1 MEYSIQALIYLAE
14 KDSTDPT
21 MVSEVAKAYN
31 IPHQFLAKITQT
43 LVKHRLLSAVR
54 GRKGGVMLAK
64 PAKEIFLPQIIQ
76 AIEGPEPEEEQCVF
90 GLDLCTD
97 IQPCP
102 LHHKWKVI
110 REEIRDMMQGENLD

>member
-1 MEYSIQALIYLAE
+1 MISTILKASGRTGIQVLIYLAE

-31 IPHQFLAKITQT
+31 IPHQFLEKIKQT

-54 GRKGGVMLAK
+54 DRKGGVMLTK
-64 PAKEIFLPQIIQ
+64 PAKEIFLPQIVQ
-76 AIEGPEPEEEQCVF
+76 AIEGLEPEEEQCVF
-90 GLDLCTD
+90 GLDLCTG

-102 LHHKWKVI
+102 LHHK
-110 REEIRDMMQGENLD
+110 